1 MNFIKLKNPKT
12 DLYLDFKNLILSSQ
26 FNWIYDGTVDP
37 RLETPGDEYGGPM
50 MYSHQLL
57 ARPASDI
64 LFSLPTSQQL
74 ETFNNVIVQIFNHNN
89 FRWNDFSVMLRASVN
104 AVNPRVGKVKYCIP
118 HQDHQFPH
126 KNMLIYLTDAG
137 GSTFCEGEE
146 YAPEEDDI
154 VIFQGQHWHEI
165 PKLKRRVVLVMTY
178 ISSNQKQTIDSRSM
192 NIKNEI

>member
-1 MNFIKLKNPKT
+1 MNFVKLKNPKT
-12 DLYLDFKNLILSSQ
+12 NIYLDFKNLILSSQ
-26 FNWIYDGTVDP
+26 FEWTYAGTVNP
-37 RLETPGDEYGGPM
+37 EKKSPGDEYGAPQ
-50 MYSHQLL
+50 MYAHQLL
-57 ARPASDI
+57 ARPTSGR

-74 ETFNNVIVQIFNHNN
+74 QTFNNVMVEIFNYNN
-89 FRWNDFSVMLRASVN
+89 LRWSEFSVMLRASVN

-154 VIFQGQHWHEI
+154 VIFQGEHWHEI

-178 ISSNQKQTIDSRSM
+178 ISGNQKNGI
-192 NIKNEI
+192 